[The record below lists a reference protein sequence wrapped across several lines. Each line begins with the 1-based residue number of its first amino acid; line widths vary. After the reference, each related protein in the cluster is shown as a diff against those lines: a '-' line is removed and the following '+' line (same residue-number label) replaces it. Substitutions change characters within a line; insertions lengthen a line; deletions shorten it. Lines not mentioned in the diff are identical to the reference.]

1 MHIIRI
7 GVIVLLCNSFP
18 VVEAAGKLQV
28 RLVSFSNPESRAL
41 GGACCQPT
49 ARAEQSSCSG
59 ECNTFFRV
67 CASTG
72 SGGRDSGGFDA
83 NGRRVR
89 SPGIKLTRLP
99 SRRFNRTRLHPIV
112 PPPEV
117 LSHWLEETEHVKS
130 SSGDKLA
137 ENLPY
142 RKQEQGELSVKGEEE
157 DQEEIEEGTETQE
170 DNEEKEERIDKAP
183 PDAAVPVDDRSYAS
197 TDSPTL
203 ERELPPDPPAA
214 TKSEHSA
221 GSSSDGD
228 VTVKS
233 ATIQIVRQA
242 TPFSVVSPP
251 ARDAIQNRRGELPP
265 TEDVSLSPDSELS
278 EQENGFI
285 SPDRPI
291 IILDNPGST
300 DDAEDVADE
309 TQLSSR
315 MTVSHESKYDNNP
328 QDIGFHFVE
337 HGDLVHL
344 QFASFHPSPPGAGSG
359 GSSTRTGASVEV
371 DSVGGGGEVGKKE
384 HGSREGACCNERQK
398 REAHKVTPNAEDDAV
413 SADADAEVL
422 PQSGETTQPKN
433 HGDQPDSDTLHSED
447 TAGWTLSS
455 PSWEFI
461 GPETS
466 TDPPSS
472 PDDTTDQG
480 PPDVTAPS
488 VRPAAPPVTPVA
500 PPVRPAARR
509 DPPSSRLGPARLGPA
524 RRGAP
529 ERRWRRPQLP
539 CSLGLLVTGVVANSS
554 LVNQHNRV
562 LEMTFPFDGAW
573 PGELD
578 LTIEAWH
585 DTTGKLFSERPTTAD
600 KPVARPRIIS
610 RTVVRRP
617 LAPAPGWSRDRVRQG
632 HVQLEY
638 DVRLVCDPNPA
649 SRGADCMT
657 EGT

>member
-1 MHIIRI
+1 MRSPCRPRP
-7 GVIVLLCNSFP
+7 LLAGQ
-18 VVEAAGKLQV
+18 VEAAGKLQV

-59 ECNTFFRV
+59 ECSTFFRV

-72 SGGRDSGGFDA
+72 SGGGDS
-83 NGRRVR
+83 
-89 SPGIKLTRLP
+89 
-99 SRRFNRTRLHPIV
+99 
-112 PPPEV
+112 
-117 LSHWLEETEHVKS
+117 
-130 SSGDKLA
+130 
-137 ENLPY
+137 
-142 RKQEQGELSVKGEEE
+142 
-157 DQEEIEEGTETQE
+157 
-170 DNEEKEERIDKAP
+170 
-183 PDAAVPVDDRSYAS
+183 AAA
-197 TDSPTL
+197 
-203 ERELPPDPPAA
+203 
-214 TKSEHSA
+214 KSEHSA
-221 GSSSDGD
+221 GTSSNGE

-233 ATIQIVRQA
+233 ASLQIVQQA

-251 ARDAIQNRRGELPP
+251 ARDAIQNRQGELTP
-265 TEDVSLSPDSELS
+265 TEDVSLSPASELS

-285 SPDRPI
+285 SPHRPI

-300 DDAEDVADE
+300 DDVEALADE

-315 MTVSHESKYDNNP
+315 MTVSHESKYDSNP
-328 QDIGFHFVE
+328 QDIGFHFFE
-337 HGDLVHL
+337 HGDLVQL
-344 QFASFHPSPPGAGSG
+344 QFATGRRSDKASFHPSPPGAGSG
-359 GSSTRTGASVEV
+359 GSSTGTGASVDV
-371 DSVGGGGEVGKKE
+371 DSVGGGGEAGKKE
-384 HGSREGACCNERQK
+384 HGSGEGTCCNERQK
-398 REAHKVTPNAEDDAV
+398 RETHDVTLDAEDDAV

-422 PQSGETTQPKN
+422 PQSGETAQPKK
-433 HGDQPDSDTLHSED
+433 HGDQPDTDDKHSED

-466 TDPPSS
+466 TDLPSS
-472 PDDTTDQG
+472 PDDTTEPG
-480 PPDVTAPS
+480 PLEVTAPP
-488 VRPAAPPVTPVA
+488 VRPAAPPVRPAATPVTPAA

-509 DPPSSRLGPARLGPA
+509 DPPSSRLGPA

-585 DTTGKLFSERPTTAD
+585 DTTGKLFSERPTATD

-638 DVRLVCDPNPA
+638 DVRLVCDPDPA

-657 EGT
+657 EGTV